1 MSIKIYDSYLFKG
14 NLNKTFQL
22 LREMKAEIKKAE
34 EKYLFYEIMK
44 EAVFLLD
51 SEKIFNKKL
60 NLKKEILNKMLLG
73 EKTSIIGYICEKYRI
88 NHEKRIVSFSDK
100 ESSLES
106 VIYPISN
113 KRTLIIFY
121 FRQKYQRE
129 TIEKFV
135 DKKII
140 EDYHYQNST
149 DKPDK
154 ISSREWNKRLKDW
167 DSTGILDNAPI
178 DRMLSFNLHT
188 YIPDLFLSYELINK
202 NINVRK
208 KDRVDNLRLLLID
221 KMTYDKLRKRN
232 KDLNEKEFK
241 NYILNNFSVYIDESK
256 KISNSKYFKLK
267 LEKISK
273 NLPQYSMEDFKREI
287 KEMCV

>member
-22 LREMKAEIKKAE
+22 LMEIKAEVKKAE

-44 EAVFLLD
+44 EAIFLLD

-60 NLKKEILNKMLLG
+60 NLKKEILNKMFLG
-73 EKTSIIGYICEKYRI
+73 EETSIIGYICEKYRI
-88 NHEKRIVSFSDK
+88 NHEKRIASFSDK

-129 TIEKFV
+129 VIEKFV
-135 DKKII
+135 KKKII

-149 DKPDK
+149 DKPDE

-167 DSTGILDNAPI
+167 DATGILDNAPI

-188 YIPDLFLSYELINK
+188 HIPDLFLSYELINK
-202 NINVRK
+202 NINVRQ
-208 KDRVDNLRLLLID
+208 KDRVDNVRLLLID
-221 KMTYDKLRKRN
+221 KMTYDKLRKKN

-241 NYILNNFSVYIDESK
+241 NYIVNNFSVYIDESK
-256 KISNSKYFKLK
+256 KISKSKSFKLK

-273 NLPQYSMEDFKREI
+273 NLPNYSIEDLKI
-287 KEMCV
+287 KIKDMCV